1 MSLGLMEA
9 AISACKT
16 YLSAGMAAKLTA
28 LNTAYADS
36 VTLANIKT
44 WYTAEVSAVPE
55 YPAAFILAESSVV
68 QGEGNGW
75 VKSAHA
81 MTIAFL
87 VGDANAEQLRTRL
100 YRYIRA
106 TIELLIEA
114 RSSGGWAYVIEF
126 DTISFSPM
134 FTRAGE
140 FLGDARLI
148 ASLGRTETK

>member
-1 MSLGLMEA
+1 MTLGLMEA
-9 AISACKT
+9 AISAAKT
-16 YLSAGMAAKLTA
+16 YLAAGMAAKLTA
-28 LNTAYADS
+28 LNTEYGDI
-36 VTLANIKT
+36 TLADIKT

-55 YPAAFILAESSVV
+55 YPAAFILAENSPIL
-68 QGEGNGW
+68 GEGNGW

-87 VGDANAEQLRTRL
+87 VGDANAETLRTRL

-114 RSSGGWAYVIEF
+114 RSSAGWAYVINF
-126 DTISFSPM
+126 DTINFSPM

-140 FLGDARLI
+140 FLSDARLLV
-148 ASLGRTETK
+148 SLSRHETK

>member
-1 MSLGLMEA
+1 MTLKLMEGAVGA
-9 AISACKT
+9 AKT

-28 LNTAYADS
+28 LNTEYSDGI
-36 VTLANIKT
+36 TLANVKT

-55 YPAAFILAESSVV
+55 YPAGFILAESGTIL
-68 QGEGNGW
+68 GEGNGW

-87 VGDANAEQLRTRL
+87 IGDANAETLRTRL

-106 TIELLIEA
+106 AIELLIEA
-114 RSSGGWAYVIEF
+114 RSSAGWLYVINF
-126 DTISFSPM
+126 DTITFSPM

-148 ASLGRTETK
+148 VSLGITETK